1 MKCTS
6 CGTELQENARFC
18 GTCGTKVE
26 AIPAPAP
33 EAEPVLEAVPVPEQ
47 APSFIPPTEP
57 VAAPVEPVA
66 PPVEPIAPPVAPVVP
81 AAPVAAPAP
90 VATAA
95 PVYTQPA
102 APVYPQ
108 QMPVQPQAP
117 IQPQQP
123 VDDRRTRVMSTGGYM
138 AALFLM
144 SIPVVGFILQIVWAA
159 GAARNLNRR
168 HLARGYLFLSLII
181 FAVTVILAVLFAA
194 VFSTDISNL
203 IRQFD
208 GMY

>member
-33 EAEPVLEAVPVPEQ
+33 EAEPVLEAAPAPEPT
-47 APSFIPPTEP
+47 PSFIPPVEP
-57 VAAPVEPVA
+57 VAAPVAPV
-66 PPVEPIAPPVAPVVP
+66 APPVAPVVP

-90 VATAA
+90 VATAAPAPA

-123 VDDRRTRVMSTGGYM
+123 VNDRRTRVMSTGGYM

-144 SIPVVGFILQIVWAA
+144 SIPVAGFILQIVWAA

-181 FAVTVILAVLFAA
+181 FAVTVILGLLGASA
-194 VFSTDISNL
+194 FSTTISNL
-203 IRQFD
+203 LRYL
-208 GMY
+208 G

>member
-1 MKCTS
+1 MKCPS

-33 EAEPVLEAVPVPEQ
+33 EAAPVPEPT
-47 APSFIPPTEP
+47 PSFIPPVEP
-57 VAAPVEPVA
+57 VAAPVAPVA
-66 PPVEPIAPPVAPVVP
+66 PPVVP

-90 VATAA
+90 VATVAPA

-108 QMPVQPQAP
+108 QPQPMPVQPQAP
-117 IQPQQP
+117 IQPQPP

-144 SIPVVGFILQIVWAA
+144 SIPVAGFILQIVWAA

-168 HLARGYLFLSLII
+168 HLARGYLFLSLIV
-181 FAVTVILAVLFAA
+181 FAVTVILGLLGASAY
-194 VFSTDISNL
+194 STFISNIL
-203 IRQFD
+203 RSLN
-208 GMY
+208 

>member
-1 MKCTS
+1 MKCPS

-33 EAEPVLEAVPVPEQ
+33 EAAPVPEPT
-47 APSFIPPTEP
+47 PSFIPPVEP
-57 VAAPVEPVA
+57 VAAPVAPVA
-66 PPVEPIAPPVAPVVP
+66 PPVVP

-90 VATAA
+90 VATVAPA

-108 QMPVQPQAP
+108 QPQPMPVQPQAP
-117 IQPQQP
+117 IQPQPP

-144 SIPVVGFILQIVWAA
+144 SIPVAGFILQIIWAA

-181 FAVTVILAVLFAA
+181 FAVTVILGLLGASA
-194 VFSTDISNL
+194 FSTTISNFL
-203 IRQFD
+203 RSLN
-208 GMY
+208 Y

>member
-33 EAEPVLEAVPVPEQ
+33 EAAPVPEPT
-47 APSFIPPTEP
+47 PSFIPPVEP
-57 VAAPVEPVA
+57 VAAPVAPVA
-66 PPVEPIAPPVAPVVP
+66 PPVVP

-90 VATAA
+90 VATVAPAPVYTQPAA

-108 QMPVQPQAP
+108 QPQPMPVQPQAP
-117 IQPQQP
+117 IQPQPP

-144 SIPVVGFILQIVWAA
+144 SIPVAGFILQIVWAA

-181 FAVTVILAVLFAA
+181 FGVAVILGLRGASTFA
-194 VFSTDISNL
+194 TTISNFL
-203 IRQFD
+203 RSLN
-208 GMY
+208 Y

>member
-33 EAEPVLEAVPVPEQ
+33 EAAPVPEPT
-47 APSFIPPTEP
+47 PSFIPPVEP

-66 PPVEPIAPPVAPVVP
+66 PPVELIAPPVAPVVP

-108 QMPVQPQAP
+108 QMPV
-117 IQPQQP
+117 QPQQP

-194 VFSTDISNL
+194 VFSTGISNL
-203 IRQFD
+203 IRYFD

>member
-26 AIPAPAP
+26 ATPVNIPETPAP
-33 EAEPVLEAVPVPEQ
+33 E
-47 APSFIPPTEP
+47 S
-57 VAAPVEPVA
+57 APV
-66 PPVEPIAPPVAPVVP
+66 ITPPVAPAPP
-81 AAPVAAPAP
+81 AAPVAPPAAPAAPAAPVAPPAAP

-95 PVYTQPA
+95 PVYTPNA
-102 APVYPQ
+102 VPVYNYAPQ
-108 QMPVQPQAP
+108 PMPV
-117 IQPQQP
+117 QPQQP

-181 FAVTVILAVLFAA
+181 FAVTVILGLLGASA
-194 VFSTDISNL
+194 FSTTISNFL
-203 IRQFD
+203 RSLN
-208 GMY
+208 Y